1 MNVIKMR
8 FDMSVKIDVDECVG
22 CGICV
27 DECPKGAL
35 LLNDEIATVDDS
47 LCDECGAC
55 IELCAT
61 NAISFE

>member
-1 MNVIKMR
+1 
-8 FDMSVKIDVDECVG
+8 MSVKIDKNECVG

-35 LLNDEIATVDDS
+35 SLNDEIATVDDS